1 MPAVVEN
8 WKIKVSSNLEDVAG
22 TSPVTLVTCSIE
34 KRKYI
39 LKKVYIYNADSAD
52 HVVTIGSY
60 DTTGASWGA
69 DKLVVPVPAGEKV
82 ILTED
87 EIPTDFVMTT
97 DSSSALM
104 AWAAK
109 LDADVTANN
118 VKVKIETEVQ

>member
-1 MPAVVEN
+1 MPAVVEDG
-8 WKIKVSSNLEDVAG
+8 KIKVSSDLKDVAG
-22 TSPVTLVTCSIE
+22 TSPVTLVACSIE

-60 DTTGASWGA
+60 DSTGASWGA
-69 DKLVVPVPAGEKV
+69 DKLVVPVAAGEKV

-109 LDADVTANN
+109 LDASVTANN